1 MRPNIDPSM
10 DSNIDPNMGP
20 NINPSMKAN
29 IAPSMGSSVG
39 PDEEQVKALAGGGKG
54 WKEGGRA
61 RAQQLAARRLP
72 HLP

>member
-29 IAPSMGSSVG
+29 IAPSMGSSIG
-39 PDEEQVKALAGGGKG
+39 PDEEQVKALAGGG
-54 WKEGGRA
+54 GRA
-61 RAQQLAARRLP
+61 GRRGDGP
-72 HLP
+72 VHSS